1 MVGSLTGNIA
11 QNEEKF
17 NKLQQMMQNMAE
29 MFQVSR
35 QDSLDRENLL
45 RGEIS
50 TVASRSEN
58 NVNAITAQV
67 SSLTSTIQVQKEK

>member
-1 MVGSLTGNIA
+1 
-11 QNEEKF
+11 
-17 NKLQQMMQNMAE
+17 MMQNMAN

-58 NVNAITAQV
+58 NVTAITAQV
-67 SSLTSTIQVQKEK
+67 SSLTSTIQVLKEQLSTNSDFAVDAMEQIRAEFR